1 MINYSKEMAEIVKKS
16 KDYGK
21 GKIYMIRCNKTQ
33 LIYIGST
40 TKQYLSQRMGRHVA
54 CYKHWT
60 NGKGPYMSSF
70 DIIKNGDYIILL
82 VELYPCKSNDE
93 LRMRE
98 QYHIDLNV
106 WCMNKN
112 RAYSTAEQHKA
123 QIKEYYETHK
133 EAITEQKK
141 GYYEAHKEENAEYHK
156 EYCEEHREEKAKYDK
171 KYREANKE
179 AITEQRKVKIT
190 CSCGA
195 VICQYDKSKHER
207 TKKHISRTL
216 CPPL

>member
-1 MINYSKEMAEIVKKS
+1 MEQKAKKDFS
-16 KDYGK
+16 K

-40 TKQYLSQRMGRHVA
+40 TKQYLSQRMGKHKA
-54 CYKHWT
+54 NYKRWT
-60 NGKGPYMSSF
+60 NGKTNYCGSY
-70 DIIKNGDYIILL
+70 DVIKNGDYVILL
-82 VELYPCKSNDE
+82 IESYPCKSNDE

-141 GYYEAHKEENAEYHK
+141 GYYEANKETISKQMK
-156 EYCEEHREEKAKYDK
+156 EYRK
-171 KYREANKE
+171 ANK
-179 AITEQRKVKIT
+179 EQRKVKIT

-195 VICQYDKSKHER
+195 VICQREKSIHER
-207 TKKHISRTL
+207 TKKHQTL
-216 CPPL
+216 TDIHLPN